1 VDPRIG
7 KMMIFGSVFRCLEP
21 VLTIAASMSFRSPFV
36 SPIDKR
42 DEADRSKR
50 LFAQNLFSTQHATR
64 HDTTRACRC
73 LTLLPAGDHLAL
85 WVAFKGY
92 EEARREGR
100 DRQFCHAK
108 FLSQSTLRMIADLKS
123 QFFTLLVDIG
133 FVDKD
138 KGKRSTEKSPGT

>member
-1 VDPRIG
+1 VCAVAQLVIHWWTRAGYHLATLPVDPRIG

-64 HDTTRACRC
+64 NTQHDTRSTTRHTTHDTTR
-73 LTLLPAGDHLAL
+73 T
-85 WVAFKGY
+85 F
-92 EEARREGR
+92 
-100 DRQFCHAK
+100 
-108 FLSQSTLRMIADLKS
+108 
-123 QFFTLLVDIG
+123 
-133 FVDKD
+133 
-138 KGKRSTEKSPGT
+138 